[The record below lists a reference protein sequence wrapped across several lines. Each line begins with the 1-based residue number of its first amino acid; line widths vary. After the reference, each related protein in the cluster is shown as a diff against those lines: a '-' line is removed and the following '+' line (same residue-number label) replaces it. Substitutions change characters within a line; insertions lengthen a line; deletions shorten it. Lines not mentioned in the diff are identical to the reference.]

1 MAAGG
6 GWPTLDMNAIPGRRR
21 VVGRTAAL
29 HRLQRC
35 DRCVRA
41 ARPHVRWVRAPNLA
55 CGRAWR
61 VRLWGRVLPPR
72 LLRVSPAARLSAA
85 GRSVAQREMRGR
97 DHRAVEED
105 ELLYLTMRYVHGAD
119 LSRLLRAEQ
128 RLDPTRAVRGLRPR
142 DRSREAGVPTGSR
155 DIRNSPPCPSAPPSL
170 GARRGH
176 LVRCQVGNSPRRI
189 RTFTRSWEPRRGRR
203 FGAWSAPSLQSATAA
218 PPPDP
223 RSGGPVWSWPTIIV

>member
-21 VVGRTAAL
+21 VVGRAAAL
-29 HRLQRC
+29 HRLRRC

-41 ARPHVRWVRAPNLA
+41 ARPHVRWARAPNLA
-55 CGRAWR
+55 CGGASRI
-61 VRLWGRVLPPR
+61 RLWGRVLPPR

-85 GRSVAQREMRGR
+85 GRSVAQRGMRGR
-97 DHRAVEED
+97 DHRAGDED
-105 ELLYLTMRYVHGAD
+105 EPLYVDGGD
-119 LSRLLRAEQ
+119 LRRLLRAEQ
-128 RLDPTRAVRGLRPR
+128 RLDPTRPVRGLRPR
-142 DRSREAGVPTGSR
+142 DRLEKLVSRPASR